1 MPKLTAEQFDSL
13 YRHHGRR
20 AQGFFLRMTGYDRP
34 LAEDL
39 TQELFTRIWEHRAD
53 YRDEQSFTTWMYTI
67 AYNLCK
73 NVYRHRTVA
82 ETYLQDAQS
91 TTAEEAPVSDEL
103 ERTEQR
109 ALLAQAIQRLPQKQR
124 EVFMLRY
131 EEGLSIE
138 DVASVCAI
146 PTGTVKSRLFNA
158 LRTLKK
164 QFNS

>member
-20 AQGFFLRMTGYDRP
+20 AQGFFLRMTGYDRS

-39 TQELFTRIWEHRAD
+39 TQELFTRIWEHRDD

-91 TTAEEAPVSDEL
+91 TVAEEAPVSDEL

-109 ALLAQAIQRLPQKQR
+109 ALLPRPSEACRRNSAKC
-124 EVFMLRY
+124 
-131 EEGLSIE
+131 SC
-138 DVASVCAI
+138 CATRRVS
-146 PTGTVKSRLFNA
+146 PSRMSPPSAPFPRA
-158 LRTLKK
+158 P
-164 QFNS
+164 